1 MSESCY
7 HCGLPVPAD
16 ANWQVRVLDAPR
28 PMCCPGCAAV
38 AEAIV
43 SQGLSSYY
51 QYRTEM
57 PAVAQPLV
65 PEELQQL
72 RLYDQPQMQQG
83 FVSNSAGAPDK
94 EATLILEGITCA
106 ACIWLNEQHLR
117 RLPGVRSVSIHYV
130 THRAMICWDEQLIQ
144 LSSILAEIRKLGYKA
159 HPFSN
164 QKQSLLRQ
172 QHRKQAFQ
180 RIAVAGLCAA
190 QAMMIAV
197 AFYAGAEQ
205 GLTSQTAQLL
215 RWYSLLL
222 TIPIMTYAATPFYRN
237 AWYSLRQG
245 NPSMDVP
252 IVIGLLTGFG
262 GSLYMTLQGQGGHV
276 YYDTISMLVFFL
288 LTTRYLERNA
298 CERALD
304 AAENLLRL
312 VPNVATRINAVQQA
326 ELVAITEILPGDC
339 LLIKPGEAIPT
350 DGVVMSGS
358 SSADESLLTGESQPQ
373 MKQNGDSV
381 LAGSVNYESPLT
393 IRVSA
398 VGADTM
404 LAGMMRLL
412 ERAQTEKPAIAS
424 IADRIARRFTW
435 ALLFL
440 VSLVGLYWSLFDAS
454 RLVGIVLSVLVV
466 SCPCALSL
474 AAPAAFAAAASHLLK
489 RGLLLTRG
497 HTLETLSKVDHVV
510 FDKTGTLTLGKPIV
524 TKIHCLSNLSQ
535 QTCLILAASLE
546 QTSEHPLAKAIQLAA
561 QGLTLFPV
569 ENSKN
574 LPGQGII
581 GEVHGQAYRL
591 FHRPGTGSGIAPEH
605 AGSSLI
611 YLSDAYHDLACFEC
625 SDTLRP
631 DAHTLMQTLNQMG
644 LRTTIL
650 SGDNEAAVAHIAY
663 QLGIDAWQANCT
675 PEIKLLLLKEKQSQG
690 QILAMVGDGIND
702 APVLAA
708 ANVAIAMGSG
718 TQLART
724 SGDAI
729 LMNNQLMEIARTF
742 KLGQHTIQVI
752 KQNFIW
758 AFLYN
763 AIALPFAAMGYI
775 SPLMAA
781 VGMSASSL
789 IVVLNALRLRQ

>member
-1 MSESCY
+1 M
-7 HCGLPVPAD
+7 PAGSD
-16 ANWQVRVLDAPR
+16 WKVHVLDAPR

-38 AEAIV
+38 AHAIV

-65 PEELQQL
+65 PDELQQL

-83 FVSNSAGAPDK
+83 FVSNSAGASDK

-117 RLPGVRSVSIHYV
+117 RLSGVRSVSIHYV

-144 LSSILAEIRKLGYKA
+144 LSTILAEIRKLGYKA

-172 QHRKQAFQ
+172 QRRKQAFQ

-245 NPSMDVP
+245 NPGMDVP

-298 CERALD
+298 CERAVD
-304 AAENLLRL
+304 TAENLLRL
-312 VPNVATRINAVQQA
+312 VPNVATRMNAVKQA
-326 ELVAITEILPGDC
+326 ELVAIAEILPGDC
-339 LLIKPGEAIPT
+339 LLIKPGETIPT
-350 DGVVMSGS
+350 DGVVLTGSG
-358 SSADESLLTGESQPQ
+358 SADESLLTGESRPQFKQP
-373 MKQNGDSV
+373 GDLV
-381 LAGSVNYESPLT
+381 LAGSINYENPLT
-393 IRVSA
+393 VRVSA
-398 VGADTM
+398 VGVDTM
-404 LAGMMRLL
+404 LASMMRLL
-412 ERAQTEKPAIAS
+412 ERAQAEKPDIAS
-424 IADRIARRFTW
+424 LADRIARRFTW
-435 ALLFL
+435 ALLVL
-440 VSLVGLYWSLFDAS
+440 VVLVAMYWALFDSS
-454 RLVGIVLSVLVV
+454 RLVGIILSVLVV

-497 HTLETLSKVDHVV
+497 HTLETLSKVNHVV

-524 TKIHCLSNLSQ
+524 TKIHCLSDLPEE
-535 QTCLILAASLE
+535 TCLALAASLE
-546 QTSEHPLAKAIQLAA
+546 QASEHPLAKAIQHAA
-561 QGLTLFPV
+561 RGMSLHAVQ
-569 ENSKN
+569 NSKN
-574 LPGQGII
+574 LPGQGLV
-581 GEVHGQAYRL
+581 GEVNGKVYRL
-591 FHRPGTGSGIAPEH
+591 FHRPRSSDGFVPEH
-605 AGSSLI
+605 TSSSLI
-611 YLSDAYHDLACFEC
+611 YLSDLHQDIACFEC
-625 SDTLRP
+625 SDRLRP
-631 DAHTLMQTLNQMG
+631 DARLLIDTLHKMG
-644 LRTTIL
+644 LSTSIL
-650 SGDNEAAVAHIAY
+650 SGDNTPAVSYVGH
-663 QLGIDAWQANCT
+663 QLGIDSWQANCT
-675 PEIKLLLLKEKQSQG
+675 PEVKLRVLKEKQSQG
-690 QILAMVGDGIND
+690 QIVAMVGDGIND

-708 ANVAIAMGSG
+708 ANAAIVMGSG

-724 SGDAI
+724 TGDAI
-729 LMNNQLMEIARTF
+729 LMSNQLPEIAQMF
-742 KLGQHTIQVI
+742 KTSQHTMQVI
-752 KQNFIW
+752 RQNFIW

-763 AIALPFAAMGYI
+763 AIALPFAAVGYV

-781 VGMSASSL
+781 VGMSSSSL
-789 IVVLNALRLRQ
+789 IVILNALRLRQSHPR